1 MILQEKIDHS
11 IALIRKAEK
20 LALTMQPDE
29 GFHVGFSGG
38 KDSQAVL
45 ELVKMAGVKYR
56 AVYNVTTNDPAD
68 NVRFI
73 KQHYPDV
80 EFSIPEKSY
89 FQLIEQK
96 GVPTM
101 LNRWCCALFKET
113 AGVGYVV
120 LTGVRKE
127 ESRKRAAYEE
137 VVKWGRTKDKNEL
150 VDLGKM
156 EANEFR
162 CVGGKDKFMVYPI
175 LEWTEKDVWDFIDL
189 RGLPV
194 NPCYKIHKRVGCVF
208 CPFARPKDIRE
219 YCKTHPQLKAAFIHA
234 IERYIERKKDRH
246 KLPSAED
253 YYDWWLS
260 HISLDEYIPKKR
272 QTEIDFNPIHYQC
285 STT

>member
-1 MILQEKIDHS
+1 MNLQQKIDHS

-20 LALTMQPDE
+20 LALTMQPDR

-80 EFSIPEKSY
+80 EFRLPEKSY
-89 FQLIEQK
+89 FQLIEQN
-96 GVPTM
+96 GVPMM

-113 AGVGYVV
+113 AGVGFVV
-120 LTGVRKE
+120 LTGVRRE
-127 ESRKRAAYEE
+127 ESRKRAGYDEITQWAKNKKKRKA
-137 VVKWGRTKDKNEL
+137 VDFDKMKE
-150 VDLGKM
+150 
-156 EANEFR
+156 NEFQ
-162 CVGGKDKFMVYPI
+162 CVKGRDKFMVYPI
-175 LEWTEKDVWDFIDL
+175 LEWTEEDVWAFIRE

-194 NPCYKIHKRVGCVF
+194 NPCYKTHKRVGCVF
-208 CPFARPKDIRE
+208 CPFARPKDIRD
-219 YCKTHPQLKAAFIHA
+219 YCKTHPQLKAAFINA
-234 IERYIERKKDRH
+234 IERYRERKIDRR

-253 YYDWWLS
+253 YFDWWLS
-260 HISLDEYIPKKR
+260 HEALDTYIEKKR
-272 QTEIDFNPIHYQC
+272 QLKMEVLLP
-285 STT
+285 

>member
-1 MILQEKIDHS
+1 MYENEKVRHS
-11 IALIRKAEK
+11 IELIQKAEK
-20 LALTMQPDE
+20 LALAMQPNM

-38 KDSQAVL
+38 KDSQVVL

-56 AVYNVTTNDPAD
+56 AVYNVTTNDQAD

-89 FQLIEQK
+89 FQLIAKK

-101 LNRWCCALFKET
+101 FNRWCCALFKET
-113 AGVGYVV
+113 AGVGFVV
-120 LTGVRKE
+120 LTGIRRE

-137 VVKWGRTKDKNEL
+137 VGKWRRSKGKNESI
-150 VDLGKM
+150 DLDKM

-175 LEWTEKDVWDFIDL
+175 LEWTEKDVWDFIAM

-194 NPCYKIHKRVGCVF
+194 NPCYKTHKRVGCVF
-208 CPFARPKDIRE
+208 CPFARPKEIRA
-219 YCKTHPQLKAAFIHA
+219 YCKTHPQLKAAFVHA
-234 IERYIERKKDRH
+234 IERYREKERDCQ

-253 YYDWWLS
+253 DVDWWLS
-260 HISLDEYIPKKR
+260 REALDTYIEKKR
-272 QTEIDFNPIHYQC
+272 QLKLDL
-285 STT
+285 

>member
-1 MILQEKIDHS
+1 MSARQFETKIDNS
-11 IALIRKAEK
+11 INLIRKAEK
-20 LALTMQPDE
+20 LALAMQPYE

-38 KDSQAVL
+38 KDSQVVL

-73 KQHYPDV
+73 RHHYPDV
-80 EFSIPEKSY
+80 EFSVPGKSY
-89 FQLIEQK
+89 FQLIAQK

-101 LNRWCCALFKET
+101 YNRWCCAIFKET

-137 VVKWGRTKDKNEL
+137 VGKWNRSKAKKES
-150 VDLGKM
+150 VDLDKM

-162 CVGGKDKFMVYPI
+162 CVGGMDKFMVYPI
-175 LEWTEKDVWDFIDL
+175 LEWTEKDVWDFIAL

-194 NPCYKIHKRVGCVF
+194 NPCYKTHKRVGCVF
-208 CPFARPKDIRE
+208 CPFARPKEIRA
-219 YCKTHPQLKAAFIHA
+219 YCETHPKLKAAFIHA
-234 IERYIERKKDRH
+234 ISRFLDRERGRN

-253 YYDWWLS
+253 VFDWWLS
-260 HISLDEYIPKKR
+260 HVSINEYIAKKR
-272 QTEIDFNPIHYQC
+272 QMKINFSDDFD
-285 STT
+285 

>member
-1 MILQEKIDHS
+1 MYENEKVRHS
-11 IALIRKAEK
+11 IELIQKAEK
-20 LALTMQPDE
+20 LALVMQPDM

-73 KQHYPDV
+73 RHHYPDV

-89 FQLIEQK
+89 FQLIAKK

-101 LNRWCCALFKET
+101 FNRWCCALFKET
-113 AGVGYVV
+113 AGIGYVV

-137 VVKWGRTKDKNEL
+137 VGKWSRAKGKKESI
-150 VDLGKM
+150 DLDKM

-175 LEWTEKDVWDFIDL
+175 LEWTEKDVWDFIAM

-194 NPCYKIHKRVGCVF
+194 NPCYKSHKRVGCVF
-208 CPFARPKDIRE
+208 CPFAKSKEIRA
-219 YCKTHPQLKAAFIHA
+219 YCETHPRHKVSVIHA
-234 IERYIERKKDRH
+234 IERYMEKAREKG
-246 KLPSAED
+246 KLPTAED
-253 YYDWWLS
+253 YFEWWIS
-260 HISLDEYIPKKR
+260 HVSMGEYIEKKR
-272 QTEIDFNPIHYQC
+272 QLKLDL
-285 STT
+285 

>member
-1 MILQEKIDHS
+1 MKLQEKIDHS

-20 LALTMQPDE
+20 LALAMQPDE

-73 KQHYPDV
+73 KHHYPDV

-89 FQLIEQK
+89 FQLIAQK

-101 LNRWCCALFKET
+101 RARWCCALFKET
-113 AGVGYVV
+113 AGIGYVV

-127 ESRKRAAYEE
+127 ESSKRAKYSNVAKFGEKE
-137 VVKWGRTKDKNEL
+137 SKI
-150 VDLGKM
+150 DLDKM

-175 LEWTEKDVWDFIDL
+175 LEWTEKDVLDFIAL

-194 NPCYKIHKRVGCVF
+194 NPCYKTHKRVGCVF
-208 CPFARPKDIRE
+208 CPFAKKKDILA
-219 YCKTHPQLKAAFIHA
+219 YCETHPQLKAAFIHA
-234 IERYIERKKDRH
+234 IDRYIERERERDRQ

-253 YYDWWLS
+253 YFDWWLS
-260 HISLDEYIPKKR
+260 HISLDDYIAKKR
-272 QTEIDFNPIHYQC
+272 QMEIDFPPP
-285 STT
+285 S

>member
-1 MILQEKIDHS
+1 MNLQQKIDHS

-20 LALTMQPDE
+20 LALTMQPDT

-38 KDSQAVL
+38 KDSQVVL
-45 ELVKMAGVKYR
+45 ELVKMASVKYR

-73 KQHYPDV
+73 KHHYPDV
-80 EFSIPEKSY
+80 EFCIPEKSY
-89 FQLIEQK
+89 FQLISKK

-101 LNRWCCALFKET
+101 FHRWCCALFKET
-113 AGVGYVV
+113 AGVGCVV

-137 VVKWGRTKDKNEL
+137 VDKWSRSKDKREN
-150 VDLGKM
+150 VDLDKM

-175 LEWTEKDVWDFIDL
+175 LEWTEKDVWDFIAL

-194 NPCYKIHKRVGCVF
+194 NTCYKTYKRVGCVF
-208 CPFARPKDIRE
+208 CPFSKAKYIRE
-219 YCKTHPQLKAAFIHA
+219 YCKTHPKLKVAFIHA
-234 IERYIERKKDRH
+234 IERYMERESDRQ

-253 YYDWWLS
+253 YFEWWLS
-260 HISLDEYIPKKR
+260 HEALDTYIAKKR
-272 QTEIDFNPIHYQC
+272 QLKMEI
-285 STT
+285 

>member
-1 MILQEKIDHS
+1 MNNLQDKINKS

-20 LALTMQPDE
+20 LALTMQPNE

-45 ELVKMAGVKYR
+45 ELVKMAGVKYH

-73 KQHYPDV
+73 KHNYPDV
-80 EFSIPEKSY
+80 KFSIPEKSY
-89 FQLIEQK
+89 FQLIAQK

-101 LNRWCCALFKET
+101 FNRWCCALFKET
-113 AGVGYVV
+113 SGVGYVV

-127 ESRKRAAYEE
+127 ESRKRAEYDE
-137 VVKWGRTKDKNEL
+137 VGKWGRSKGKKET
-150 VDLGKM
+150 VDLDKM

-175 LEWTEKDVWDFIDL
+175 LEWTEKDVWDFITQ
-189 RGLPV
+189 RGLNV
-194 NPCYKIHKRVGCVF
+194 NPCYKTHKRVGCVF
-208 CPFARPKDIRE
+208 CPFARTKEVRA
-219 YCKTHPQLKAAFIHA
+219 YCETHPKLKAAFIHA
-234 IERYIERKKDRH
+234 IARYIERERDRQ

-253 YYDWWLS
+253 YFDWWLS
-260 HISLDEYIPKKR
+260 HISLNEYIKKR
-272 QTEIDFNPIHYQC
+272 RQTRMNFDDLE
-285 STT
+285 

>member
-1 MILQEKIDHS
+1 MKEMTLQEKIDHS

-56 AVYNVTTNDPAD
+56 AVYSVTTNDPAD

-80 EFSIPEKSY
+80 EFSVPEKSY
-89 FQLIEQK
+89 FQLIAQK

-101 LNRWCCALFKET
+101 FNRWCCALFKET
-113 AGVGYVV
+113 AGIGYVV

-137 VVKWGRTKDKNEL
+137 VGKWSRSKDEKGR
-150 VDLGKM
+150 VDLDKM

-175 LEWTEKDVWDFIDL
+175 LEWTEEDVWEFIAL
-189 RGLPV
+189 RRLPV
-194 NPCYKIHKRVGCVF
+194 NPCYKTHKRVGCVF
-208 CPFARPKDIRE
+208 CPFARPKEIRA
-219 YCKTHPQLKAAFIHA
+219 YCETHPKLKAAFINA
-234 IERYIERKKDRH
+234 IEQYREKAKGRQI
-246 KLPSAED
+246 LSSAED
-253 YYDWWLS
+253 YFDWWVS
-260 HISLDEYIPKKR
+260 KESLDTYLSKKR
-272 QTEIDFNPIHYQC
+272 QTKIEFKKYDL
-285 STT
+285 

>member
-1 MILQEKIDHS
+1 MTLQEKINHS

-20 LALTMQPDE
+20 LALAMQPDE

-73 KQHYPDV
+73 KHHYPDV

-89 FQLIEQK
+89 FQLIAQK

-101 LNRWCCALFKET
+101 FNRWCCALFKET

-137 VVKWGRTKDKNEL
+137 VGKWGRTKDKKES
-150 VDLGKM
+150 VDLDKM

-175 LEWTEKDVWDFIDL
+175 LEWTEKDVWDFIAL

-194 NPCYKIHKRVGCVF
+194 NPCYKTHKRVGCVF
-208 CPFARPKDIRE
+208 CPFARPKEIRA
-219 YCKTHPQLKAAFIHA
+219 YCETHPQLKAAFIHA
-234 IERYIERKKDRH
+234 IDRYRERERERDRQ

-253 YYDWWLS
+253 Y
-260 HISLDEYIPKKR
+260 
-272 QTEIDFNPIHYQC
+272 FIHCFDMHC
-285 STT
+285 SK

>member
-1 MILQEKIDHS
+1 MKEMTLQEKIDHS

-20 LALTMQPDE
+20 LALKMRPE
-29 GFHVGFSGG
+29 MGFHVGFSGG

-56 AVYNVTTNDPAD
+56 AVYSVTTNDPAD

-80 EFSIPEKSY
+80 EFSVPEKSY
-89 FQLIEQK
+89 FQLIAQK

-101 LNRWCCALFKET
+101 FNRWCCALFKET

-137 VVKWGRTKDKNEL
+137 VGKWSRSKDEKGR
-150 VDLGKM
+150 VDLDKM

-175 LEWTEKDVWDFIDL
+175 LEWTEEDVWEFIAL
-189 RGLPV
+189 RRLPV
-194 NPCYKIHKRVGCVF
+194 NPCYKTHKRVGCVF
-208 CPFARPKDIRE
+208 CPFARPKEVRA
-219 YCKTHPQLKAAFIHA
+219 YCETHPKLKAAFINA
-234 IERYIERKKDRH
+234 IEQYREKAKGRQR
-246 KLPSAED
+246 LSSAED
-253 YYDWWLS
+253 YFDWWVS
-260 HISLDEYIPKKR
+260 KESLDTYLSKKR
-272 QTEIDFNPIHYQC
+272 QTKIEFKKYDL
-285 STT
+285 

>member
-1 MILQEKIDHS
+1 MTLQEKIDHS

-73 KQHYPDV
+73 KHHYPDV

-89 FQLIEQK
+89 FQLIAQK

-101 LNRWCCALFKET
+101 FNRWCCSLFKET

-127 ESRKRAAYEE
+127 ESRKRAEYPEAFKFARKKGE
-137 VVKWGRTKDKNEL
+137 KEL
-150 VDLGKM
+150 LDFDKM

-175 LEWTEKDVWDFIDL
+175 LEWTEKDVWDFIAL

-194 NPCYKIHKRVGCVF
+194 NPCYKTHKRVGCVF
-208 CPFARPKDIRE
+208 CPFARPKDTRA
-219 YCKTHPQLKAAFIHA
+219 YCETHPQLKAAFIHA
-234 IERYIERKKDRH
+234 IERYRERERDRQ

-253 YYDWWLS
+253 YFDWWLS
-260 HISLDEYIPKKR
+260 HISLDEYIAKKR
-272 QTEIDFNPIHYQC
+272 QTQLDFED
-285 STT
+285 

>member
-1 MILQEKIDHS
+1 MKTKNLEMNLQKKIEHS

-20 LALTMQPDE
+20 LALTMQPDM

-56 AVYNVTTNDPAD
+56 AIYNVTTNDPAD

-80 EFSIPEKSY
+80 EFSIPKKSY
-89 FQLIEQK
+89 LQLIAQR
-96 GVPTM
+96 GLPTM
-101 LNRWCCALFKET
+101 RFRWCCALFKET
-113 AGVGYVV
+113 AGIGCVV

-127 ESRKRAAYEE
+127 ESSKRAKYED
-137 VVKWGRTKDKNEL
+137 VAKLGRTKKDREK
-150 VDLGKM
+150 VDIDKM

-175 LEWTEKDVWDFIDL
+175 LEWTEKDVWDFIEM

-194 NPCYKIHKRVGCVF
+194 NPCYKTSKRVGCVF

-234 IERYIERKKDRH
+234 IERNIKKKKDCQN
-246 KLPSAED
+246 LPSAED
-253 YYDWWLS
+253 YFNWWLS
-260 HISLDEYIPKKR
+260 REALDTYIAKKR
-272 QTEIDFNPIHYQC
+272 QLKMEI
-285 STT
+285 

>member
-1 MILQEKIDHS
+1 MKEMTLQEKIDHS

-20 LALTMQPDE
+20 LALKMRPE
-29 GFHVGFSGG
+29 MGFHVGFSGG

-56 AVYNVTTNDPAD
+56 AVYSVTTNDPAD

-80 EFSIPEKSY
+80 EFSVPERSY
-89 FQLIEQK
+89 FQLIAQK

-101 LNRWCCALFKET
+101 FNRWCCALFKET

-137 VVKWGRTKDKNEL
+137 VGKWSRSKDEKGR
-150 VDLGKM
+150 VDLDKM

-175 LEWTEKDVWDFIDL
+175 LEWTEEDVWEFIAL
-189 RGLPV
+189 RRLPV
-194 NPCYKIHKRVGCVF
+194 NPCYKTHKRVGCVF
-208 CPFARPKDIRE
+208 CPFARPKEMRA
-219 YCKTHPQLKAAFIHA
+219 YCETHPKLKAAFINA
-234 IERYIERKKDRH
+234 IEQYREKTKGRQR
-246 KLPSAED
+246 LSSAED
-253 YYDWWLS
+253 YFDWWVS
-260 HISLDEYIPKKR
+260 KESLDTYLSKKR
-272 QTEIDFNPIHYQC
+272 QTKIEFKKYDL
-285 STT
+285 